1 MAEVKK
7 PEKKAAAP
15 VKKGALEGVWNL
27 FEKKG
32 DSVHR
37 KNKHCPKCGPGFFLA
52 AHKDRHVCG
61 KCGYVEYLTKKA

>member
-7 PEKKAAAP
+7 PAAKGAP
-15 VKKGALEGVWNL
+15 AKKGAAQGVWNL
-27 FEKKG
+27 YEKKG
-32 DSVHR
+32 DTVER

-61 KCGYVEYLTKKA
+61 KCGYVEYLAKK

>member
-1 MAEVKK
+1 MADVKK
-7 PEKKAAAP
+7 PAPKAAPKAG
-15 VKKGALEGVWNL
+15 GAKSGVWEL

-32 DSVHR
+32 DVVSR

>member
-1 MAEVKK
+1 MS
-7 PEKKAAAP
+7 
-15 VKKGALEGVWNL
+15 GVWEL

-32 DSVHR
+32 DSVVR

-61 KCGYVEYLTKKA
+61 KCGYVEYLTKK